1 VPKTAENFRRLCT
14 GEGGYGK
21 TTGKALH
28 YKGSCFHRVI
38 PGFMLQGG
46 DFSRRDGTGGESVY
60 GGKFNDE
67 SLSGIGFLSHKGVVS
82 PYPTRALQVLATAT
96 RAQTRSTRDK
106 LCGVCR
112 RASYIHQPCVFE
124 RTRSKSAPVGYDG
137 AVQEL
142 IMQYAAIATAL
153 TRLERENPGC
163 TAHPAC

>member
-1 VPKTAENFRRLCT
+1 MPKTAENFRRLCT

-96 RAQTRSTRDK
+96 RAQTRSTRETSRVGCAGGRLTSISLACSKGLGRKALPLDTTAQ
-106 LCGVCR
+106 CR
-112 RASYIHQPCVFE
+112 S
-124 RTRSKSAPVGYDG
+124 
-137 AVQEL
+137 
-142 IMQYAAIATAL
+142 
-153 TRLERENPGC
+153 
-163 TAHPAC
+163 

>member
-1 VPKTAENFRRLCT
+1 VPRTAENFRKLCT

-67 SLSGIGFLSHKGVVS
+67 CLSGVGFLSHKGVVG
-82 PYPTRALQVLATAT
+82 PYPTRANITVVCWKALGCKCLKVP
-96 RAQTRSTRDK
+96 K
-106 LCGVCR
+106 L
-112 RASYIHQPCVFE
+112 IE
-124 RTRSKSAPVGYDG
+124 R
-137 AVQEL
+137 
-142 IMQYAAIATAL
+142 
-153 TRLERENPGC
+153 
-163 TAHPAC
+163 